1 MSVRYTSN
9 SAEVLSELAQ
19 AKTRTLEII
28 GGTAE
33 GHAKE
38 RCPVDTGN
46 LRNRITHAR
55 VSEDTEAIGTD
66 VSYAPFVE
74 LGHNQQPGR
83 YVPKLGKRLVASH
96 VAAKPFMKPALDN
109 YSDEYIQIAKSEYGI
124 G

>member
-1 MSVRYTSN
+1 MSIRYISY
-9 SAEVLSELAQ
+9 APEVLADLKQ
-19 AKTRTLEII
+19 AKARALEII

-38 RCPVDTGN
+38 LCPVDSGRLQNSISHTPRG
-46 LRNRITHAR
+46 
-55 VSEDTEAIGTD
+55 EDTEAIGTD

-96 VAAKPFMKPALDN
+96 VAGKPFLKPALEN
-109 YSDEYIQIAKSEYGI
+109 YEDEYVNIVKGELGL
-124 G
+124 